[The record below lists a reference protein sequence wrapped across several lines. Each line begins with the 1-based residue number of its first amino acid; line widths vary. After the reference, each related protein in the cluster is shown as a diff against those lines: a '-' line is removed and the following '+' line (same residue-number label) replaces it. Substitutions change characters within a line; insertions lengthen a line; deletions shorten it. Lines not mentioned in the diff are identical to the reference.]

1 VSGYDV
7 EGKLRLLEGL
17 YGIGPGIDLPQVLL
31 VDTAP
36 AIYLADSY
44 RLDGGDLVLRG
55 LDGAVRTVGLEGIQS
70 VRYLEP
76 LTQRDLHGP
85 GLVGGVP
92 DGY

>member
-1 VSGYDV
+1 MSGCDV
-7 EGKLRLLEGL
+7 EDRLRLLEGL
-17 YGIGPGIDLPQVLL
+17 YGIGPGLDLPQVLL

-55 LDGAVRTVGLEGIQS
+55 LDGAVRTVGVEGVLA

-76 LTQRDLHGP
+76 LTRRDLYGP
-85 GLVGGVP
+85 ELVGALP